1 MLTSWMYLTV
11 PAVSDKKA
19 SCIVLVSVLWLWWGQ
34 CTVVQILFYQLLGQY
49 RCSCHWRIPVHTT
62 VEIWFLL
69 KFSSAKALMPLTLET
84 LTISLPA
91 KFKTLSSVRCPRFS
105 IFTICRTK
113 ITSYFSNNI
122 VCSKERTYIAES
134 SFWCILQTTLLPC
147 RSNTSSL
154 VK

>member
-1 MLTSWMYLTV
+1 MYLTV
-11 PAVSDKKA
+11 PAVSDKNA
-19 SCIVLVSVLWLWWGQ
+19 SCIVLVSVLWLCWGQ
-34 CTVVQILFYQLLGQY
+34 CTVVQILFYQLQGQY
-49 RCSCHWRIPVHTT
+49 SHSCHWLIHTT

-122 VCSKERTYIAES
+122 VCSKGRTYIVES
-134 SFWCILQTTLLPC
+134 LIILMYS
-147 RSNTSSL
+147 SNYL
-154 VK
+154 IAMQVQHVKFGQVV